1 MEEPL
6 KFARTSDKISFVLK
20 HLTVLWII
28 VRRQLERLGD
38 EDTVEVRPW
47 GIDSEEGGG
56 DEWELRQNSE
66 LLVKERKES
75 SNNLITK
82 EENKN

>member
-1 MEEPL
+1 M
-6 KFARTSDKISFVLK
+6 
-20 HLTVLWII
+20 
-28 VRRQLERLGD
+28 ERLGD